1 MNDQFSLQ
9 IIENVKAVIDK
20 NYPDLKGAKLNI
32 EIAKQV
38 DKFTDAFPGDFD
50 QDAKDFLIKKVMRR
64 LKKTMED
71 GTLLVDNSEFTPWFK
86 DRKGDI
92 EDFYWNDYKTYL
104 LSQPGWTLGPTGTVT
119 KLDEITDDIL
129 KLCADP
135 NGPSSKRKGMVVGN
149 VQSGK
154 TANYLGLISKATDAG
169 YKVIIIIAGMLEELR
184 KQTQIRLEESFVGV
198 NAIDNKEIGVGVFS
212 RRTDEKVPLCVTNR
226 ESDFRKQRT
235 QDTGNL
241 SNITASAPYVIV
253 VKKNLRVLNN
263 LNDWLDS
270 IRKNN
275 EQHLIHKSML
285 LIDDEADNA
294 SIDLKSRVKDKKPRK
309 PLTDKQEEA
318 KNKMDFPEEHWSNYD
333 ATKINAS
340 IRKIIKKF
348 KISTYIGYTATP
360 FANIFISPKTHNK
373 ILNDDLF
380 PKHFLCY
387 LEPASEYFGPTE
399 AFIKE
404 RNKRFFNEITEDE
417 ISSGRGIRI
426 PHKKDYKLDLMPD
439 SLKESIHSF
448 VIATSIRW
456 LNGEEK
462 EHSSM
467 LVNASSYTDTQ
478 VSIAD
483 VIKEFTR
490 NLANGL
496 KASTG
501 LINELAV
508 ANNFYRDLHN
518 TFERNFKKDTKYSW
532 NDLKNNIHMVASKID
547 VLHINRLKTS
557 EKLNYEMFPNGRVVI
572 AVGGFSLSRGL
583 TLKGLVSS
591 YYLRTSKMYDT
602 ILQMGRWFGYRDD
615 YENLCRL
622 FMTKNA
628 REDFKFIAGV
638 VKNLNSQIK
647 IMKLRGQTP
656 QDFALYL
663 RSHEDTQRLM
673 ATGRLKMGAAKKILI
688 TNTHG
693 GKFIQNY
700 FLEKDKQKVAHNK
713 LVISEFLSQI
723 KQDFLENRITEEVNE
738 RLKSRYA
745 FKDIPSEKIINL
757 IENFNLKFDLN
768 KYDKDSLLKYLKKRK
783 KSELPLWELII
794 DSGDVN
800 NMKNAID
807 VGGFNLIPVK
817 RETSIKDNI
826 GLDYIAPKV
835 ALKNSA
841 ISSPDMYSITLS
853 KKELEEQ
860 KDFAQK
866 NDIKLGS
873 AILQNNKIPKL
884 LVTIIKLDLRKY
896 IDEEDISGVKEHL
909 INLPEL
915 YTLNLILP
923 SSISRE
929 KPREAWV
936 NIDMNNPYQRVNEP
950 DLFEDGDD

>member
-1 MNDQFSLQ
+1 MRDQFSLQ
-9 IIENVKAVIDK
+9 IIQNVKAVIET

-32 EIAKQV
+32 EISRQI
-38 DKFTDAFPGDFD
+38 DIFTDIFPRDFD
-50 QDAKDFLIKKVMRR
+50 QDEKDFLVKKVLGR

-71 GTLLVDNSEFTPWFK
+71 GTLLVNNSEFTPWFK

-92 EDFYWNDYKTYL
+92 EDFYWNDYKNYL
-104 LSQPGWTLGPTGTVT
+104 LSQPGWTLGPTGTLT

-135 NGPSSKRKGMVVGN
+135 NGQSPSKRKGMVVGN

-154 TANYLGLISKATDAG
+154 TANYLGLITKAADAG

-198 NAIDNKEIGVGVFS
+198 NAIDNKEIGVGILS
-212 RRTDEKVPLCVTNR
+212 ERTDEKTPFCVTNR

-253 VKKNLRVLNN
+253 VKKNLSVLNN

-275 EQHLIHKSML
+275 EQHLINKSML

-294 SIDLKSRVKDKKPRK
+294 SIDLKSRVKDKKPGK

-333 ATKINAS
+333 VTKINGS
-340 IRKIIKKF
+340 IRRIIKAF
-348 KISTYIGYTATP
+348 KICTYIGYTATP

-373 ILNDDLF
+373 ILHDDLF

-399 AFIKE
+399 AFLEE
-404 RNKRFFNEITEDE
+404 RNKRFFNEISEDE
-417 ISSGRGIRI
+417 ISSGRGIRV
-426 PHKKDYKLDLMPD
+426 PHKKDFKLEVMPD
-439 SLKESIHSF
+439 SLKESINSF

-501 LINELAV
+501 LINELAE
-508 ANNFYRDLHN
+508 ANNYYLDLQN
-518 TFERNFKKDTKYSW
+518 TFERSFKKETKYSW
-532 NDLKNNIHMVASKID
+532 DDLKTNIHMVASKID

-615 YENLCRL
+615 YENLCRI
-622 FMTKNA
+622 FMTKTA

-638 VKNLNSQIK
+638 VRNLNSQIK
-647 IMKLRGQTP
+647 IMKLRGKTP

-688 TNTHG
+688 TNTYG

-700 FLEKDKQKVAHNK
+700 YLEKDIHKIKQNK
-713 LVISEFLSQI
+713 FVISQFLSQI
-723 KQDFLENRITEEVNE
+723 KENFFQNRITEEVNE
-738 RLKSRYA
+738 RLKNRYA
-745 FKDIPSEKIINL
+745 FNGIPSAKIINL
-757 IENFNLKFDLN
+757 IEKFNLQFDLN
-768 KYDKDSLLKYLKKRK
+768 KYDKDSLLKYLNKRK
-783 KSELPLWELII
+783 NTELPFWEVII
-794 DSGDVN
+794 DSGDIN
-800 NMKNAID
+800 NMKNTVE

-817 RETSIKDNI
+817 RETSFEDNI
-826 GLDYIAPKV
+826 NLDYIVPKV
-835 ALKNSA
+835 ALKNSS

-853 KKELEEQ
+853 KEEIEEEKNFAKE
-860 KDFAQK
+860 
-866 NDIKLGS
+866 NNIRLGS
-873 AILQNNKIPKL
+873 AILQNNKTPKL
-884 LVTIIKLDLRKY
+884 LITIINLDLRKY
-896 IDEEDISGVKEHL
+896 LDKSDTTGTKEYL
-909 INLPEL
+909 LNLPEL

-923 SSISRE
+923 ASIAPE
-929 KPREAWV
+929 KPREVWV
-936 NIDMNNPYQRVNEP
+936 NIDLNNPYHRVTELY
-950 DLFEDGDD
+950 DDGDD

>member
-417 ISSGRGIRI
+417 
-426 PHKKDYKLDLMPD
+426 K
-439 SLKESIHSF
+439 
-448 VIATSIRW
+448 
-456 LNGEEK
+456 
-462 EHSSM
+462 
-467 LVNASSYTDTQ
+467 
-478 VSIAD
+478 
-483 VIKEFTR
+483 
-490 NLANGL
+490 
-496 KASTG
+496 
-501 LINELAV
+501 
-508 ANNFYRDLHN
+508 
-518 TFERNFKKDTKYSW
+518 
-532 NDLKNNIHMVASKID
+532 
-547 VLHINRLKTS
+547 
-557 EKLNYEMFPNGRVVI
+557 
-572 AVGGFSLSRGL
+572 
-583 TLKGLVSS
+583 
-591 YYLRTSKMYDT
+591 
-602 ILQMGRWFGYRDD
+602 
-615 YENLCRL
+615 
-622 FMTKNA
+622 
-628 REDFKFIAGV
+628 
-638 VKNLNSQIK
+638 
-647 IMKLRGQTP
+647 
-656 QDFALYL
+656 
-663 RSHEDTQRLM
+663 
-673 ATGRLKMGAAKKILI
+673 
-688 TNTHG
+688 
-693 GKFIQNY
+693 
-700 FLEKDKQKVAHNK
+700 
-713 LVISEFLSQI
+713 
-723 KQDFLENRITEEVNE
+723 
-738 RLKSRYA
+738 A
-745 FKDIPSEKIINL
+745 FK
-757 IENFNLKFDLN
+757 
-768 KYDKDSLLKYLKKRK
+768 
-783 KSELPLWELII
+783 
-794 DSGDVN
+794 
-800 NMKNAID
+800 
-807 VGGFNLIPVK
+807 
-817 RETSIKDNI
+817 
-826 GLDYIAPKV
+826 
-835 ALKNSA
+835 
-841 ISSPDMYSITLS
+841 SS
-853 KKELEEQ
+853 
-860 KDFAQK
+860 
-866 NDIKLGS
+866 
-873 AILQNNKIPKL
+873 
-884 LVTIIKLDLRKY
+884 
-896 IDEEDISGVKEHL
+896 
-909 INLPEL
+909 
-915 YTLNLILP
+915 
-923 SSISRE
+923 
-929 KPREAWV
+929 
-936 NIDMNNPYQRVNEP
+936 
-950 DLFEDGDD
+950 

>member
-9 IIENVKAVIDK
+9 IIQNVKAVIDT

-32 EIAKQV
+32 EISRQV
-38 DKFTDAFPGDFD
+38 DLFTDIFPRDFD
-50 QDAKDFLIKKVMRR
+50 QDEKDSLIKKVLGR

-92 EDFYWNDYKTYL
+92 EDFYWNDYKNYL

-135 NGPSSKRKGMVVGN
+135 NGQSPSKRKGMVVGN

-154 TANYLGLISKATDAG
+154 TANYLGLITKAADAG

-198 NAIDNKEIGVGVFS
+198 NAIDNKEIGVGILS
-212 RRTDEKVPLCVTNR
+212 ERTDEKTPFCVTNR

-253 VKKNLRVLNN
+253 VKKNLSVLNN

-275 EQHLIHKSML
+275 EQHLINKSML

-333 ATKINAS
+333 VTKINGS
-340 IRKIIKKF
+340 IRRIIKAF
-348 KISTYIGYTATP
+348 KICTYIGYTATP

-387 LEPASEYFGPTE
+387 LEPASEYFGPSQ
-399 AFIKE
+399 AFLEE
-404 RNKRFFNEITEDE
+404 RNKRFFNEISEDE

-426 PHKKDYKLDLMPD
+426 PHKKDFKLEVMPD
-439 SLKESIHSF
+439 SLKESINSF

-456 LNGEEK
+456 LNGEVK

-508 ANNFYRDLHN
+508 ANNYYLDLQN
-518 TFERNFKKDTKYSW
+518 TFERSFKKDTKYSW
-532 NDLKNNIHMVASKID
+532 DDLKTNIHMVASKID

-557 EKLNYEMFPNGRVVI
+557 EKLNYEMFPNGRVAI

-602 ILQMGRWFGYRDD
+602 ILQMGRWFGYRDG
-615 YENLCRL
+615 YENLCRI
-622 FMTKNA
+622 FMTEKA

-700 FLEKDKQKVAHNK
+700 YLEKDINKVKQNK
-713 LVISEFLSQI
+713 IVISQFLSEI
-723 KQDFLENRITEEVNE
+723 KENFFKNRITEEVNE
-738 RLKSRYA
+738 RLKNRYA

-757 IENFNLKFDLN
+757 IEKFNLQFDLN
-768 KYDKDSLLKYLKKRK
+768 KYDKDTLLKYLKKRK
-783 KSELPLWELII
+783 KNELPLWEVII
-794 DSGDVN
+794 DSGDIN
-800 NMKNAID
+800 NMKNTVE

-817 RETSIKDNI
+817 RETSFEDNI

-835 ALKNSA
+835 ALNNSA
-841 ISSPDMYSITLS
+841 ISSPDMYSITLT
-853 KKELEEQ
+853 KEEIQEE
-860 KDFAQK
+860 KDFAK
-866 NDIKLGS
+866 ENKIKLGS
-873 AILQNNKIPKL
+873 AILQNNKTPKL
-884 LVTIIKLDLRKY
+884 LITIINLDLRKCLDKKDTTGTKDY
-896 IDEEDISGVKEHL
+896 L
-909 INLPEL
+909 LNLPEL

-923 SSISRE
+923 SSISPE
-929 KPREAWV
+929 KPREVWV
-936 NIDMNNPYQRVNEP
+936 NIDINKPYQRVNE
-950 DLFEDGDD
+950 LYEDGDD